1 MQPYNPSHTLFL
13 SKHCRTYNLS
23 GIGTGRYGFN
33 NTHLFATNWHTTF
46 KKHTDLRLQLSWIF
60 DKSTTHN
67 YREQTYLDIDNG
79 GKITEDRRSKNYTNE
94 WKAELTYNYNGPHYF
109 ILNQLRGTLNYDHS
123 HSTTSLNGRA
133 THERV
138 LPRKRKIHDQLDIT
152 LSGDRR
158 TSQFIVSEF
167 QHSYMPGQLRLY
179 NGKDEQLNLKSTT
192 WNSYYSYRYNI
203 SKRFSV
209 SSSIDYALE
218 RKTEFVSYND
228 TIGTTQYKKDQITLD
243 PSINYYHN
251 RFNASIIY
259 KLSWLSRTLTTDK
272 DRRWISQS
280 TARISLIKS
289 AWTIFA
295 DYQHT
300 FTPSGF
306 EETDPLRVY
315 TSYNYA
321 TSGTGK
327 NNHTSGDNANIRINY
342 QQPGYGWNGGLSY
355 NYSLRKFS
363 TLYESTLNGGVFI
376 RESMNEENKSKS
388 NNITVS
394 AGHRFRRMHT
404 DIGLTGNYR
413 WHDYQILYDK
423 AKSDSKGQNF
433 SLLFHLNMRPSRMLN
448 FEENSSFNLSRQVS
462 TARTTLYRNF
472 SHRLNIFLTP
482 GSFVFAMKN
491 ECRHSA
497 DGSEKFSLFSDLSAS
512 YKTRKYE

>member
-243 PSINYYHN
+243 PSIH
-251 RFNASIIY
+251 
-259 KLSWLSRTLTTDK
+259 
-272 DRRWISQS
+272 
-280 TARISLIKS
+280 
-289 AWTIFA
+289 
-295 DYQHT
+295 H
-300 FTPSGF
+300 
-306 EETDPLRVY
+306 
-315 TSYNYA
+315 
-321 TSGTGK
+321 
-327 NNHTSGDNANIRINY
+327 
-342 QQPGYGWNGGLSY
+342 
-355 NYSLRKFS
+355 
-363 TLYESTLNGGVFI
+363 
-376 RESMNEENKSKS
+376 
-388 NNITVS
+388 
-394 AGHRFRRMHT
+394 
-404 DIGLTGNYR
+404 
-413 WHDYQILYDK
+413 
-423 AKSDSKGQNF
+423 
-433 SLLFHLNMRPSRMLN
+433 
-448 FEENSSFNLSRQVS
+448 
-462 TARTTLYRNF
+462 
-472 SHRLNIFLTP
+472 
-482 GSFVFAMKN
+482 
-491 ECRHSA
+491 
-497 DGSEKFSLFSDLSAS
+497 
-512 YKTRKYE
+512 